1 MADEIPGI
9 IPQNAQ
15 AIFPTE
21 VNGIPVTPIERA
33 VAKVFVELYKMRKA
47 GDIREETI
55 HVHSLTQMLMQMLI
69 EYAATLPAWQPKL

>member
-15 AIFPTE
+15 AVFPTE

-55 HVHSLTQMLMQMLI
+55 HVHSLTQMLI